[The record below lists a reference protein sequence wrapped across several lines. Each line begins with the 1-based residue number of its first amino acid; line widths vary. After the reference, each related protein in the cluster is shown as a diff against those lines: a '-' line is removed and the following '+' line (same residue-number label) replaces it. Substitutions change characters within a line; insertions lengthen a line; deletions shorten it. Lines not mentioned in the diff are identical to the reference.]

1 MVVLATDAAKD
12 VSRNRAIR
20 KETLGPHIKRKGNN
34 QKIKRNKNT
43 LRGKRKLIDRWL
55 KIRRIRLK
63 RKLKKGRKDGLKK
76 RGSCLALTCVDTA
89 VDYLRLWKDKVTNY
103 ERQSRRISKQS
114 KTLGNNKYML
124 IKLTHLYKIRLK
136 IWKEWSF

>member
-1 MVVLATDAAKD
+1 MTVHSISAFFPPSTGLKVNIKSLELILFAYDLCYLAIDAGKD
-12 VSRNRAIR
+12 VSRNTAIR
-20 KETLGPHIKRKGNN
+20 KDTLGPHIKRKGNN

-63 RKLKKGRKDGLKK
+63 RKLKRGRNDGLKR

-89 VDYLRLWKDKVTNY
+89 VGYLRL
-103 ERQSRRISKQS
+103 
-114 KTLGNNKYML
+114 
-124 IKLTHLYKIRLK
+124 
-136 IWKEWSF
+136 